1 MNLNQ
6 NLTQTQVQTLKQL
19 LSPKMIQMLST
30 FSLSYSD
37 LVDQITEAAQ
47 ENVFVEVS
55 QQDELF
61 SLHGS
66 KPSASSSDGD
76 FTDSL
81 TQGSSLI
88 SYIHDQID
96 LQHLSDKDKTI
107 LSFIADHL
115 DSRGYIENY
124 PDVRESAVTQFDIQ
138 DRKVNDMLKIL
149 QTFEPDGV
157 GARNLKECLLIQV
170 KHYDFDN
177 EYLEELLTQLITTHL
192 DDFESLD
199 YETIA
204 DDMGIEAEGVEALVS
219 FIRHNLNPN
228 PGIGYSSESNSNH
241 IVPSFEVTVEDG
253 QVRITNLEERHGI
266 KITISD
272 KYMQLIEDPKTDAET
287 KAFLKEKLSAA
298 KTLKESLENRHKNL
312 DSLIQYV
319 VHKQTAFIH
328 HGTLFLEPLL
338 QKEIAQHLG
347 ISPSTVSRI
356 VTSKYVRTPHGT
368 VPIKALC
375 PRSHFGKTS
384 ERLKLIVK
392 ELSEEHP
399 ELSDEKLRHLLQREF
414 GLPIA
419 RRTVAKYRALG
430 GVESSYNRS

>member
-6 NLTQTQVQTLKQL
+6 NLTQTQIQTLKQL

-37 LVDQITEAAQ
+37 LVDQISEAAQ

-61 SLHGS
+61 SMHGA
-66 KPSASSSDGD
+66 KPSGSNGDSD
-76 FTDSL
+76 FTESIS
-81 TQGSSLI
+81 QGSSLI
-88 SYIHDQID
+88 SFIHDQID
-96 LQHLSDKDKTI
+96 LQHLGEKDKQI
-107 LSFIADHL
+107 LTYIADHL

-124 PDVRESAVTQFDIQ
+124 SEVREEAAEHFDIQ
-138 DRKVNDMLKIL
+138 ERKVNDMLKIL

-157 GARNLKECLLIQV
+157 GARTLKECLLIQV

-177 EYLEELLTQLITTHL
+177 EYLEELLTQLIKTHL

-199 YETIA
+199 YEDIA
-204 DDMGIEAEGVEALVS
+204 DEMDIETDGVEALVC

-228 PGIGYSSESNSNH
+228 PGIGYSSTSTNNH
-241 IVPSFEVTVEDG
+241 IVPSFEVTVENG
-253 QVRITNLEERHGI
+253 TIKITNLEERHGI
-266 KITISD
+266 KINISD
-272 KYMQLIEDPKTDAET
+272 KYTQLIEDPNTDAET

-312 DSLIQYV
+312 DSLIQFV
-319 VHKQTAFIH
+319 VHRQTAFVH

-338 QKEIAQHLG
+338 QKEIAGHLD
-347 ISPSTVSRI
+347 ISASTVSRI
-356 VTSKYVRTPHGT
+356 VSSKYVRTPHGT

-392 ELSEEHP
+392 ELSEENP
-399 ELSDEKLRHLLQREF
+399 ELSDEKLRKLLNHEF

-430 GVESSYNRS
+430 GVESSYSRT